1 MSEYKLQKGGSGVIR
16 LKDMAFIP
24 DCADNRDWQEYRA
37 WVAAGNTPDQAQT
50 PEEIA
55 TREAQEAKAQAM
67 AQTLRDNLPTFAQ
80 VQTAIDNIRNLNE
93 AKAFLK
99 KLAAVT
105 YIHIKGDN
113 V

>member
-1 MSEYKLQKGGSGVIR
+1 MAYKLSKDGGVVR
-16 LKDMAFIP
+16 LKDMASIP
-24 DCADNRDWQEYRA
+24 KCLDNVDWQEYLA
-37 WVAAGNTPDQAQT
+37 WKAKGNTPAPAET

-55 TREAQEAKAQAM
+55 ARTAREAKEAQM
-67 AQTLRDNLPTFAQ
+67 AQTMRDNLPTFAQ
-80 VQTAIDNIRNLNE
+80 VQTAIDNISNLAD

>member
-1 MSEYKLQKGGSGVIR
+1 MYKLGEYAGVVR
-16 LKDMAFIP
+16 LTDNTHIP
-24 DCADNRDWQEYRA
+24 ACPDNRDWREYLA
-37 WVAAGNTPDQAQT
+37 WVAKGNTPAPAET

-55 TREAQEAKAQAM
+55 ARQAREAKEAQM
-67 AQTLRDNLPTFAQ
+67 AQTVSQNLPTFAQ
-80 VQTAIDNIRNLNE
+80 VQTTIENISNLAD

>member
-1 MSEYKLQKGGSGVIR
+1 MAYKLSKDGGVVR
-16 LKDMAFIP
+16 LKDMASIP
-24 DCADNRDWQEYRA
+24 KCLDNVDWQEYLA
-37 WVAAGNTPDQAQT
+37 WTAKGNTPAPAET

-55 TREAQEAKAQAM
+55 ARTAREAKEAQM
-67 AQTLRDNLPTFAQ
+67 AQTMRDNLPTFAQ
-80 VQTAIDNIRNLNE
+80 VQTAIDNISNLAD

>member
-1 MSEYKLQKGGSGVIR
+1 MFKLTPLSNYVRKVGTDEWHRVDASQEYK
-16 LKDMAFIP
+16 
-24 DCADNRDWQEYRA
+24 DWLEK
-37 WVAAGNTPDQAQT
+37 GNTPAPAET
-50 PEEIA
+50 PDEIA
-55 TREAQEAKAQAM
+55 ARLAREAKEAQM
-67 AQTLRDNLPTFAQ
+67 AQTLRDNLPTYAQ
-80 VQTAIDNIRNLNE
+80 VQTAIDNIGNLND